1 VERLVN
7 PNTSG
12 LINGNRYAL
21 LGVESLLDNYG
32 SIFLISGVR
41 SPRIVPYISV
51 SLGAHFLSVDELDTV
66 GTIQRDVGPC

>member
-12 LINGNRYAL
+12 LINGSRYAL
-21 LGVESLLDNYG
+21 LRVESLLNNFG

-41 SPRIVPYISV
+41 SPQIVPYISV